1 MKPTPLTS
9 SLEDYLE
16 TIYLLI
22 REKKVARVRDI
33 SLARDVNSSSVSPAL
48 KRLDE
53 LGLIQHTQRE
63 YIELTPQGEIEAIRI
78 FSRHR
83 LLVHLFQNVFNMPES
98 TAKTDACAMEHS
110 LSSEGMDRLE
120 RFIEFTK
127 NDPEGMRLMASFQRF
142 ATAKEKET
150 GNSSREKMKMTIAGL
165 KQGEQAK
172 VVEIRGE
179 GAIRQRLLDMGIMP
193 DTLIGVERRAP
204 VGDPIWIKLQG
215 GQLSLRRKEAEAV
228 VVLKERSEA

>member
-1 MKPTPLTS
+1 MRLTTLTS
-9 SLEDYLE
+9 ALEDYLE

-22 REKKVARVRDI
+22 RNKKVARVKDI
-33 SLARDVNSSSVSPAL
+33 SEARDVSSASVSPAL

-63 YIELTPQGEIEAIRI
+63 FIELTPKGEAEAIRI

-83 LLVHLFQNVFNMPES
+83 LLVHLFQNVFNMPRA
-98 TAKTDACAMEHS
+98 TAENDACAMEHS

-127 NDPEGMRLMASFQRF
+127 NDPEGIRMMASFLRF
-142 ATAKEKET
+142 AEAKQKDAGVST
-150 GNSSREKMKMTIAGL
+150 RGIMTIAGL
-165 KQGEQAK
+165 KQGEQAR
-172 VVEIRGE
+172 VVEIRGQ

-193 DTLIGVERRAP
+193 DTVIVVERKAP
-204 VGDPIWIKLQG
+204 AGDPIWIKLQG
-215 GQLSLRRKEAEAV
+215 GQLSLRRKEAESV
-228 VVLKERSEA
+228 VVSND